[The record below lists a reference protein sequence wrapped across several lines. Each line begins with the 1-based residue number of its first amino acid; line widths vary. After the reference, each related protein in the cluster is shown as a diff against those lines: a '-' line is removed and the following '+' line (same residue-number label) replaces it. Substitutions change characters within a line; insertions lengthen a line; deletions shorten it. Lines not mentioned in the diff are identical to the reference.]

1 MNVYFATL
9 KNDQRINF
17 KSVDSTQPR
26 HPLDSQL
33 YPVVQGWLKGGEMGM
48 GVEREKAGER
58 ESKRGIEEKRRR
70 EERGG
75 KEKTKTLD

>member
-1 MNVYFATL
+1 
-9 KNDQRINF
+9 
-17 KSVDSTQPR
+17 
-26 HPLDSQL
+26 
-33 YPVVQGWLKGGEMGM
+33 M

-58 ESKRGIEEKRRR
+58 ESKGGIEEKRRR